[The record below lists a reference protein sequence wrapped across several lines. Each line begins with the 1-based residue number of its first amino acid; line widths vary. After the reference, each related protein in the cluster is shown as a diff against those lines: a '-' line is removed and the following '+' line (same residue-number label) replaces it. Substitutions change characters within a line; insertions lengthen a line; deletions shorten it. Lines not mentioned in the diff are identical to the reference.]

1 MKNSV
6 VTSLQAQ
13 KGKRDRINVFLDG
26 EFAFAV
32 SLMEAANL
40 YKGQQLRREGEIHLA
55 YVQSLRYLGY
65 RPRSEAEVRRYLGEK
80 GALPDVVD
88 TVVERL
94 TKAQYLND
102 EEFARYWVENR
113 TRFRPRG
120 VRALRYELRQKGLA
134 SEEIESAVEA
144 QDEDAAAWS
153 AIEGRIERWRGL
165 DRMELRQKVA
175 AFLSRRGFGYDVCK
189 RAAERA
195 WQSLYDDAPNGE
207 DMDDDAADDAADE
220 PMDR

>member
-1 MKNSV
+1 
-6 VTSLQAQ
+6 
-13 KGKRDRINVFLDG
+13 
-26 EFAFAV
+26 
-32 SLMEAANL
+32 
-40 YKGQQLRREGEIHLA
+40 
-55 YVQSLRYLGY
+55 
-65 RPRSEAEVRRYLGEK
+65 
-80 GALPDVVD
+80 VD